1 MPASKQRGHKGNT
14 GTGSKAMARDFEK
27 LSVSKRDSPVRHP
40 SRNRF
45 VRPGQLSQVP
55 APPPAPPEDGA
66 PSAPLDSCLKARAAP
81 APPGAPPPPRGGS
94 ARPSPPASGLGRR

>member
-55 APPPAPPEDGA
+55 TPPPAPPRTTPAHPPA
-66 PSAPLDSCLKARAAP
+66 PTHPAPTRP
-81 APPGAPPPPRGGS
+81 APP
-94 ARPSPPASGLGRR
+94 RPGRRNLT

>member
-55 APPPAPPEDGA
+55 APPPAPPRLRA
-66 PSAPLDSCLKARAAP
+66 CLLVPAR
-81 APPGAPPPPRGGS
+81 
-94 ARPSPPASGLGRR
+94 